1 VLSGARM
8 MRFQFLGGITLE
20 ATARVSAR
28 GDQPALTIARLVLER
43 PNPLPRDELADLL
56 WPDHRPPHWEGP
68 ARQVVSR
75 ARALMVAAGAAPS
88 SVTSRG
94 GLVELDLA
102 DDAEVDVE
110 DAFRAIADAERC
122 IAAHAWDQADDLTSS
137 ALDHLGLTFF
147 PVSEAK
153 WTRRWQDRVRGQRL
167 RALHIATEAALGA
180 GEPARAIARA
190 DAALAV
196 DPFDEVATRALM
208 AAHDAL
214 GSRGQALTVYEECR
228 RRLDEDLGVRP
239 SEETEAA
246 YLALLGSSPRVAIRA
261 TTSTREPTRSQ
272 TLPFVGR
279 QEELARIDVD
289 WDAVR
294 DGVMRCVVIA
304 GESGIGKTRLAEE
317 IARNAQRD
325 GALVL
330 WGACV
335 ADVGRPYQP
344 FGDILSQFLTARPFA
359 LDQIGS
365 LAPDLTALVPD
376 LVDAGAPS
384 DAAADE
390 HVRARLFRA
399 AEAALDALAA
409 EPVLVVIDDIQFAD
423 EDALALVRH
432 FIPIAVDRPSLLL
445 ITVRNAEGAV
455 AATLA
460 ELQRRVP
467 TVTFRLEG
475 LTIEDLVDVL
485 NLSGVAL
492 DGDVHAVATEL
503 EARTTGNPFYVTQL
517 VLDAHATQRTFDAGA
532 VPDAVAQLI
541 SRRLEALDGDSSSM
555 LALAAIAGEEFDLQT
570 IEACSSIAPEQIL
583 DIVESLCRQV
593 FLTEVDAERFSFAHA
608 LVRDAVLATIGPT
621 RRQRL
626 HRRVA
631 DALAVRQAEPAL
643 LAHHYVSAGATSA
656 LDATRSL
663 LAAGHAALANSAWA
677 VARDH
682 FALAA
687 DLAAEIDEQCA
698 ALIGLGRAQQALGDA
713 DEGRSTIGI
722 ALGIAR
728 AHRRGR
734 AAAAA
739 TLALVGG
746 GGRGVA
752 VDLEDAARATLL
764 REALA
769 GLDDADVDL
778 LVAVLGELA
787 LALVLTDAKAER
799 DELAERCLREARR
812 SSDPDILAAGLQARR
827 IALMGPAGTT
837 ARVVDGREVLTLS
850 TGAVAPERT
859 LAAQLGLVED
869 LIELGDRAGVDAALE
884 QARMDAE
891 RLAHPYWSW
900 ATTSWRGLLAVIDGR
915 FEAAESLAFDAFA
928 HQAPSEHP
936 EAAAALGVNLVDIR
950 LFQGRADEVL
960 ELLRDAADQNPH
972 IPAYRAV
979 LALCRTDA
987 GDLKGARSAYEQL
1000 AARDFELPPDSNWL
1014 LAIAVLAD
1022 TAASLGDR
1030 AGARTLTKLLEPYAD
1045 RHVVLNCFGG
1055 GGAYWGPVEHHLGR
1069 LAATLGRG
1077 AEARAHLERA
1087 ILACE
1092 AMGAIA
1098 FAPRSRDALA
1108 ALAGG

>member
-1 VLSGARM
+1 M
-8 MRFQFLGGITLE
+8 MRFQFLGEIALE

-43 PNPLPRDELADLL
+43 PNALPREELADLL

-75 ARALMVAAGAAPS
+75 ARALMVAAGAAPT

-94 GLVELDLA
+94 GLVGLDLSDGA
-102 DDAEVDVE
+102 QVDVE
-110 DAFRAIADAERC
+110 DAFRAIADAEQC
-122 IAAHAWDQADDLTSS
+122 IAARAWEQADNRTSR
-137 ALDHLGLTFF
+137 ALDRLGLTFF
-147 PVSEAK
+147 PASSAT
-153 WTRRWQDRVRGQRL
+153 WTQRWQDRVRGQRR
-167 RALHIATEAALGA
+167 RALHIATDAALGA
-180 GEPARAIARA
+180 GAPARAVTRA
-190 DAALAV
+190 EAALAV
-196 DPFDEVATRALM
+196 DPFDEIATRALM

-228 RRLDEDLGVRP
+228 RRLDEELGVRP

-246 YLALLGSSPRVAIRA
+246 YLALLGSSPRVGIRA
-261 TTSTREPTRSQ
+261 STSAREPTRSE

-279 QEELARIDVD
+279 QQELARIDVD
-289 WDAVR
+289 WGVVR
-294 DGVMRCVVIA
+294 NGGMRCVVIA

-330 WGACV
+330 WGTCL

-359 LDQIGS
+359 LAQIGS

-376 LVDAGAPS
+376 LVDASGPS
-384 DAAADE
+384 DAAVDE
-390 HVRARLFRA
+390 HLRVRLFRA
-399 AEAALDALAA
+399 IEAVVDTLAA
-409 EPVLVVIDDIQFAD
+409 EPALAVIDDIQYAD

-432 FIPIAVDRPSLLL
+432 FIPTAADRPLLLL
-445 ITVRNAEGAV
+445 ITVRDAEGEV

-460 ELQRRVP
+460 ELQRRLP
-467 TVTFRLEG
+467 TVTFGLEG
-475 LTIEDLVDVL
+475 LTVDDLVDVL
-485 NLSGVAL
+485 NQSGVTL

-503 EARTTGNPFYVTQL
+503 EVRTTGNPFYVTQL

-532 VPDAVAQLI
+532 VPDAVAQLV
-541 SRRLEALDGDSSSM
+541 SRRLDALDGDSSST
-555 LALAAIAGEEFDLQT
+555 LALAAVAGEEFDLET
-570 IEACSSIAPEQIL
+570 IEACSS
-583 DIVESLCRQV
+583 LCRQG

-631 DALAVRQAEPAL
+631 DALAARGAEPEA

-663 LAAGHAALANSAWA
+663 LAAGHIALTNSAWA

-698 ALIGLGRAQQALGDA
+698 ALIGLGRAQRALGDA
-713 DEGRSTIGI
+713 GEGRSTIGI

-728 AHRRGR
+728 AHDRGR

-764 REALA
+764 RDALA

-799 DELAERCLREARR
+799 DELAQRCLREARR
-812 SSDPDILAAGLQARR
+812 SSDPDILAEGLQARR
-827 IALMGPAGTT
+827 IALMGPAGTK
-837 ARVVDGREVLTLS
+837 ARVVDGREALALPTD
-850 TGAVAPERT
+850 AVAPERA

-869 LIELGDRAGVDAALE
+869 LLELGDRAGVDAAVE
-884 QARMDAE
+884 QARVQAE

-900 ATTSWRGLLAVIDGR
+900 ATTSWRALLAIVDGR
-915 FEAAESLAFDAFA
+915 LAEAESLAFDAFS
-928 HQAPSEHP
+928 HQTPSEHP

-950 LFQGRADEVL
+950 LFQGRADEML
-960 ELLRDAADQNPH
+960 ELLCDAADRNPH

-979 LALCRTDA
+979 LALCRTNA
-987 GDLKGARSAYEQL
+987 GDLEGARSAYQQL
-1000 AARDFELPPDSNWL
+1000 AVRDFELPPDSNWL

-1022 TAASLGDR
+1022 TAATLGDR
-1030 AGARTLTKLLEPYAD
+1030 DGARTLAKLLEPYAD

-1077 AEARAHLERA
+1077 AEARTHLERA
-1087 ILACE
+1087 IAACE
-1092 AMGAIA
+1092 AMGAVG